1 MEEIFLLFYKTYGLI
16 GLIILAPFVACFYLW
31 RENKNLHSVH
41 VRQLQSANDRVASA
55 LQQRVV
61 DAQAI
66 TNKLVEIVSEQAAV
80 NKETNLALDRLENKL
95 AVLKVRS

>member
-31 RENKNLHSVH
+31 RENKNLHGFH